1 VRGTD
6 RRTRSRGGLYWVSVT
21 ALGVLGVPVAAR
33 AEEPVVDE
41 QLPSF
46 EVHGFASQ
54 GWFLTLEND
63 FLARNSTKGS
73 FEYSE
78 LGLNVTRRL
87 TDTLQFG
94 AQLIARDL
102 GPTGNLMPRVDWFYV
117 DYRFRD
123 WLGLRFGRLK
133 IPYGLYNE
141 VQDVDVARVPVL
153 LPGSVY
159 PPQGREILF
168 AQTGAELQGFVR
180 SQSLGSLEYRAFLG
194 TTFWD
199 SDLVVPVGTPL
210 ELELQVRYMVGGRLL
225 WETPLEGL
233 KLAGSLQALRAEAI
247 AYIAGIDPVTLDNR
261 SYSWVGSA
269 EYAAAD
275 VVLTAEYARG
285 VTDQRSDTPEVQPR
299 LELSDERTYFMASY
313 RLAPWLQPGA
323 YYSLLFPDVDDR
335 KGPDQV
341 QHDLALTLRF
351 DINDHWLVKAEG
363 HYMYG
368 TAGLNNPL
376 MVAAVT
382 DAEAHWAAFFLKSTA
397 YF

>member
-1 VRGTD
+1 MA
-6 RRTRSRGGLYWVSVT
+6 RSHGGLHWMSTVT
-21 ALGVLGVPVAAR
+21 ALGVLAGPVAR
-33 AEEPVVDE
+33 AAESVVDE
-41 QLPSF
+41 QHPSSL
-46 EVHGFASQ
+46 EIHGFASQ

-78 LGLNVTRRL
+78 LGLNVTKRL

-102 GPTGNLMPRVDWFYV
+102 GSTGNLAPRVDWFYV

-123 WLGLRFGRLK
+123 WLSLRFGRLK
-133 IPYGLYNE
+133 IPHGLHNE

-180 SQSLGSLEYRAFLG
+180 SQGLGSLEYRAFAG

-199 SDLVVPVGTPL
+199 SDLVVPVGAPL
-210 ELELQVRYMVGGRLL
+210 ELDLQVRYMVGGRLL

-233 KLAGSLQALRAEAI
+233 RLAGSFEALRAEAI
-247 AYIAGIDPVTLDNR
+247 AFIAGIDPVTLDNR
-261 SYSWVGSA
+261 SHFWVGSA

-275 VVLTAEYARG
+275 LVLTAEYARG

-299 LELSDERTYFMASY
+299 IEQTDERTYFMASY

-341 QHDLALTLRF
+341 QHDVALTLRF

-376 MVAAVT
+376 MVATVT
-382 DAEAHWAAFFLKSTA
+382 GAEAHWAAFFLKSTA